1 MSAGRAKGKR
11 TAQAKRTLPAKRRG
25 EPIGIIC
32 GGGSIPL
39 AVARAVRARGREV
52 VLFPL
57 HGFADKAVERF
68 PHHWVHLG
76 AVGRLLSAMRKAG
89 CKEIVLIGSLVRPRP
104 WHVRFDLTTFFV
116 LAKLAPHFRGG
127 DDRLLK
133 AVAALFE
140 ERGFRLVGA
149 HEVAPEI
156 LMPAGVAGKVEPGK
170 AEREDV
176 TLGLDLLRT
185 IGPFDVGQAAAVA
198 NRHVIAVE
206 AAEGT
211 AGMLARIAELRR
223 SGRLKLPARAGVL
236 VKAPKPGQ
244 DRRVDLPAIGPDT
257 VAQARAAGLA
267 GIAVEAGGTIVAD
280 TAALVRAADKAGLF
294 VIGVRPSGKKARG

>member
-1 MSAGRAKGKR
+1 VSAAG
-11 TAQAKRTLPAKRRG
+11 G

-39 AVARAVRARGREV
+39 AVAEAVRARGRAV
-52 VLFPL
+52 MLFPL
-57 HGFADKAVERF
+57 RGFADPAVERF
-68 PHHWVHLG
+68 PHQWVHLG

-89 CKEIVLIGSLVRPRP
+89 CKDIVLIGSLVRPRP
-104 WHVRFDLTTFFV
+104 WHVRFDLTTLFV

-133 AVAALFE
+133 AVAAMFE
-140 ERGFRLVGA
+140 ERGFRLMGA

-156 LMPAGVAGKVEPGK
+156 LMPVGVAGKVQPTDD
-170 AEREDV
+170 ERGDIS
-176 TLGLDLLRT
+176 LGLDLLRT

-198 NRHVIAVE
+198 NRHVIAIE

-211 AGMLARIAELRR
+211 EGMLARIAELRR
-223 SGRLKLPARAGVL
+223 NGRLKLPARAGVL

-257 VAQARAAGLA
+257 VAQAKAAGLA
-267 GIAVEAGGTIVAD
+267 GIAVEAGGTIVAES
-280 TAALVRAADKAGLF
+280 AALVRAADQAGLF
-294 VIGVRPSGKKARG
+294 VIGVKASETKARG